1 MTIGEYV
8 RKNHACPYCGSSDY
22 YVSDYYVSDDIGPV
36 NVYKCMTCYR
46 KMWEYEVLFEQEE
59 PITEETATDDACCEN
74 RLIVTKKKYDDLLEK
89 HLSECRQMAKYDA
102 EIKKLKDENTKLK
115 QIIDDRNKNMV
126 INEQ

>member
-1 MTIGEYV
+1 MTVGEYV
-8 RKNHACPYCGSSDY
+8 RNNHACPYCGSTDY
-22 YVSDYYVSDDIGPV
+22 YVFNEGVICTI
-36 NVYKCMTCYR
+36 YKCMACHR

-59 PITEETATDDACCEN
+59 PITEETATDDVCCEN
-74 RLIVTKKKYDDLLEK
+74 RLMVTKKKHDDLLEK
-89 HLSECRQMAKYDA
+89 HLSECRQIAKYDA